1 MGRGFMERGRA
12 VRNVLIYTLIANLSV
27 ALIKVLFGYLTR
39 SISIMSDGFHSLFDG
54 VSNIVGLVGVS
65 IASHPPDKRHP
76 YGHRKYE
83 TLSTLIIA
91 AMIFI
96 TCYQILKNG
105 YESLFNASKA
115 TVTTESFI
123 IIFMTMSVNIIVML
137 YESRKGRE
145 LDSEFLIADVRH
157 TRSDIYVSLSVLLG
171 LILFRA
177 GFTKAD
183 AAVGIVIA
191 FFIARMGYQIMKEA
205 SSILVD
211 TVCLDTALIEKAI
224 MEVDGV
230 EGCHD
235 IRTRGTIKSIFLDLH
250 VCVRPELTLEEA
262 HGIADRVEELI
273 KERFPE
279 VVDIVVHVE
288 PSGQQV

>member
-1 MGRGFMERGRA
+1 MERGRA

-83 TLSTLIIA
+83 TLFTLIIA

-145 LDSEFLIADVRH
+145 LDSEFLIADARH

>member
-1 MGRGFMERGRA
+1 MERGRA

-54 VSNIVGLVGVS
+54 VSNIVGLIGVS

-83 TLSTLIIA
+83 TLFTLIIA

-145 LDSEFLIADVRH
+145 LDSEFLIADARH